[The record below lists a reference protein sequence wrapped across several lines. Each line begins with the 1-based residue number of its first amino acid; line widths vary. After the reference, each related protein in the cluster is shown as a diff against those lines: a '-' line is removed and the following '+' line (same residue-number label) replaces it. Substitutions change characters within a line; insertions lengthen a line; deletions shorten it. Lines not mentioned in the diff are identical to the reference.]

1 VNLQFLPSTLEPSNI
16 ERNETILVKGA
27 RVHNLKNID
36 VAIPRNQL
44 TVITGLSGSGK
55 SSLAFDTIYAEGQR
69 RYVETLSAYA
79 RQFLGTF
86 ERPDVDDIQGLSPS
100 IAIEQKIVS
109 QNPRSTVG
117 TVTGIYDFLRV
128 LFARAGTQFC
138 VNCDK
143 EVSKQTSDEIIDKLM
158 QHNVGTK
165 LTILAPVVRGRK
177 GHYRELFE
185 SLTKNGFARIRVD
198 GEIRELE
205 KVLQV
210 DRYKIHNIEVVI
222 DRIVMKY
229 DIRSRIADAVELA
242 LRIGEGILFAE
253 VHGLD
258 MLFSKLLS
266 CATCGKSYEEPAP
279 NTFSFNSPYG
289 ACASCD
295 GLGEHKD
302 FDERLIIP
310 NVKRSINEGGIAPF
324 GKPRS
329 TWIFSQLKAVVAHYG
344 FTFDTPLHKILSK
357 CREVVFFGSK
367 EKFEVPYV
375 FSSGRQVT
383 YSHRFDGIFT
393 ILKHQYSN
401 SPTIRMRER
410 AEAYMQTT
418 MCSECN
424 GGRLKGESL
433 AIKLVD
439 VKTEQRYTI
448 DDVVKISLSDAREL
462 LRTLQLSK
470 RKKLIAELLLKEINE
485 RLDFLLNLGLNYLS
499 LDRTARTL
507 SGGESQ
513 RIRLATQIG
522 AQLRGVLYVLDEP
535 SIGLHQRDNLQLIQ
549 SLQSLCELGN
559 TIIVVEHDKEI
570 MERADYII
578 DLGPGAGEHGGK
590 IVALGKPNALQV
602 ASYEL
607 QVSSRVQRVESR
619 ETTYDVRFTDF
630 DSPSINHKPQATN
643 HHSLTFEYL
652 ANSRLIDVPKVRR
665 KGNGK
670 FFSLKECSGNNL
682 KKIDV
687 RFPLGTFIC
696 VTGVSGS
703 GKSTLVSETL
713 FRILSREIYQSKE
726 VPLPYKK
733 VSGIDNIDKVIE
745 IDQSPIGRTPRS
757 NPATYTGLFTFIR
770 DLFAQL
776 PESKIRGYKPGR
788 FSFNVKG
795 GRCENCEGDGIKKI
809 EMNFLPDV
817 YVTCEVCNGKRYN
830 RETLEVL
837 YKSKSI
843 AEVLEM
849 TVEDALAFF
858 DEHLPMKRKLQTL
871 DNVGLGYIRLGQQA
885 TTLSGGEAQR
895 VKLSS
900 ELSKIGTGKTLYI
913 LDEPTTGLHF
923 EDIRVLLSV
932 LNKLVDKGNTIIVIE
947 HNLDVIKTADY
958 IIDLG
963 PEGGNGGG
971 RIIAKGTPEEI
982 ITVKESYTGKFLK
995 EELN

>member
-1 VNLQFLPSTLEPSNI
+1 MTILPSEKSSMKQSQTINHQLPTV
-16 ERNETILVKGA
+16 ERSENILVKGA

-36 VAIPRNQL
+36 VEIPRNQL

-55 SSLAFDTIYAEGQR
+55 SSLAFDTIHAEGQR

-100 IAIEQKIVS
+100 ISIEQKVVS
-109 QNPRSTVG
+109 HNPRSTVG

-128 LFARAGTQFC
+128 LFARSGTQFC

-143 EVSKQTSDEIIDKLM
+143 EVSKQSADEIIDKLM
-158 QHNVGTK
+158 QHSSGTK
-165 LTILAPVVRGRK
+165 ITILAPVVRGRK

-185 SLTKNGFARIRVD
+185 SLTKDGFVRVRVD
-198 GEIRELE
+198 GEIREIIE
-205 KVLQV
+205 GMQV
-210 DRYKIHNIEVVI
+210 DRYKIHNIEVIV
-222 DRIVMKY
+222 DRIVMKS
-229 DIRSRIADAVELA
+229 DVRSRLADAVELA
-242 LRIGEGILFAE
+242 LRVGEGVLIAE

-258 MLFSKLLS
+258 MLFSELLS
-266 CATCGKSYEEPAP
+266 CSTCGKSYEEPAP

-310 NVKRSINEGGIAPF
+310 NEKFSINESGITPF

-329 TWIFSQLKAVVAHYG
+329 TWIFSQLKAVVTHFG
-344 FTFDTPLHKILSK
+344 FNFDTPLYKILNK
-357 CREVVFFGSK
+357 CKDVLFFGSK
-367 EKFEVPYV
+367 EKFDVPYT

-383 YSHRFDGIFT
+383 YAHRFEGIFT
-393 ILKHQYSN
+393 ILKNLYTN
-401 SPTIRMRER
+401 SPTIRMREW
-410 AEAYMQTT
+410 AEAFMQTT
-418 MCSECN
+418 LCNECS
-424 GGRLKGESL
+424 GGRLKKESL

-439 VKTEQRYTI
+439 IKNEKRFSI
-448 DDVVKISLSDAREL
+448 HDVVQCSLKDTRAL
-462 LRTLQLSK
+462 LQTLQLSK
-470 RKKLIAELLLKEINE
+470 RKKMIAELLLKEINE

-522 AQLRGVLYVLDEP
+522 AQLSGVLYVLDEP
-535 SIGLHQRDNLQLIQ
+535 SIGLHQRDNLKLIH
-549 SLQSLCELGN
+549 SLQSLRDLGN

-590 IVALGKPNALQV
+590 VIAQGKPKQLQMTNDQ
-602 ASYEL
+602 L
-607 QVSSRVQRVESR
+607 PI
-619 ETTYDVRFTDF
+619 TNDF
-630 DSPSINHKPQATN
+630 PLTS
-643 HHSLTFEYL
+643 SLTLDYL
-652 ANSRLIDVPKVRR
+652 ANSRLIEVPKARR

-670 FFSLKECSGNNL
+670 NIVLKECSGNNL
-682 KKIDV
+682 KNINVK
-687 RFPLGTFIC
+687 FPLGTFIC

-703 GKSTLVSETL
+703 GKSSLVTETL
-713 FRILSREIYQSKE
+713 FRILSKEIYQSKDI
-726 VPLPYKK
+726 PLPYKK
-733 VSGIDNIDKVIE
+733 VSGIEHIDKVIE

-770 DLFAQL
+770 DLFTQL

-795 GRCENCEGDGIKKI
+795 GRCETCEGDGIKKI

-830 RETLEVL
+830 RETLEIL
-837 YKSKSI
+837 YKGKSI
-843 AEVLEM
+843 DDVLEM
-849 TVEDALAFF
+849 TVEDALVFF

-871 DNVGLGYIRLGQQA
+871 NDVGLGYIRLGQQA

-895 VKLSS
+895 VKLST
-900 ELSKIGTGKTLYI
+900 ELSKVGTGKTLYI

-947 HNLDVIKTADY
+947 HNLDVVKTADY

-963 PEGGNGGG
+963 PEGGDGGG

-982 ITVKESYTGKFLK
+982 VNVKESYTGKFLK
-995 EELN
+995 EELKSA